1 MNKIIQRTATFKIP
15 LETITH
21 SLGIKFEYD
30 PYDDVYGD
38 WSQSDLES
46 SYFGKYDKLKKILK
60 RPFYIAFEDIERM
73 AWVQS
78 LEANAIESAI
88 DSLLSINL
96 TAEYVGLN
104 SEGEHTEVNCHAY
117 VDSVN
122 INVAEGYAE
131 VVIVNPEHLVN
142 TCIDGVGE
150 FYPHEILVDIAQDK
164 AVQDR
169 IHWILRYFDIYG
181 ESVIHHEC
189 YDPYGVT
196 SDYVEEV
203 VSERLA
209 WLEEKEVASE
219 IIDSNMSPVD
229 ALKLLEEF
237 PDMFSNKFL
246 ESVKIEINDLL
257 EDMIDN
263 IKNKKVS

>member
-1 MNKIIQRTATFKIP
+1 MKKFIQRTATFKIP

-21 SLGIKFEYD
+21 YLNIKFEYD

-38 WSQSDLES
+38 WSQSDLEAAD
-46 SYFGKYDKLKKILK
+46 FGKYDKLKKVLK
-60 RPFYIAFEDIERM
+60 RPFYIALEDIERM
-73 AWVQS
+73 LWVQS
-78 LEANAIESAI
+78 LEANAVESAI

-117 VDSVN
+117 VSDAN

-131 VVIVNPEHLVN
+131 IAIVNPEHLVN

-150 FYPHEILVDIAQDK
+150 FYPHEILIDIAQDN
-164 AVQDR
+164 AVQDS
-169 IHWILRYFDIYG
+169 IHWILRYFDVYG
-181 ESVIHHEC
+181 ESVTHHEC
-189 YDPYGVT
+189 YDPYGAT
-196 SDYVEEV
+196 NDYVEEV

-219 IIDSNMSPVD
+219 IIDSEMAPVD
-229 ALKLLEEF
+229 TLKLLEEF
-237 PDMFSNKFL
+237 PDMFSKKFI
-246 ESVKIEINDLL
+246 ESVKIEINELL
-257 EDMIDN
+257 DDMVDN
-263 IKNKKVS
+263 IKNKKIS